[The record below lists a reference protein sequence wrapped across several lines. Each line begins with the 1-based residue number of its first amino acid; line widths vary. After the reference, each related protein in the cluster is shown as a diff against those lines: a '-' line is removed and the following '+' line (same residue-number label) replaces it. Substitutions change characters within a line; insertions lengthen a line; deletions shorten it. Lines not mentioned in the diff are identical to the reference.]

1 MKYSKN
7 GLEKGL
13 SEIKSCSV
21 RSLMRSPENAQFAR
35 NGIQAVYLC
44 IFMRYAGLTSYRT
57 KNFLLKKITYN
68 RNDSFISI
76 KTQIRKACGQVYNC
90 AERAYLR

>member
-7 GLEKGL
+7 GLENGL

-35 NGIQAVYLC
+35 NGIQSVYLC

-57 KNFLLKKITYN
+57 KNFLLKKDN
-68 RNDSFISI
+68 
-76 KTQIRKACGQVYNC
+76 
-90 AERAYLR
+90 LH